1 MRVGLGE
8 ALSNAS
14 QLDEAVGLR
23 VGQVLDRRRPCWDG
37 GALTID
43 SQNADI
49 HDSRGDALLAQG
61 RRAEAV
67 AE

>member
-1 MRVGLGE
+1 MRE
-8 ALSNAS
+8 SRRAL
-14 QLDEAVGLR
+14 Q
-23 VGQVLDRRRPCWDG
+23 
-37 GALTID
+37 ID
-43 SQNADI
+43 PQNADI